1 MVSRMAEWAFL
12 TNHAQALICVARNPD
27 SRMRDIAAELDITE
41 RATHRI
47 ISDLVESGYLA
58 RHREGRRNFYEVKSD
73 REVPAPV
80 LRDLQVGDL
89 LGALVPEKSA
99 A

>member
-1 MVSRMAEWAFL
+1 MVRGMAEWAFL

-27 SRMRDIAAELDITE
+27 SRLRDIAAELDITE

-47 ISDLVESGYLA
+47 ISDLVDSGYLS
-58 RHREGRRNFYEVKSD
+58 RRREGRRNSYEVQTG
-73 REVPAPV
+73 RTVPTAV
-80 LRDLQVGDL
+80 LRDMDVGAL

>member
-1 MVSRMAEWAFL
+1 MAEWAFL
-12 TNHAQALICVARNPD
+12 TNHAQALICVARDPEL
-27 SRMRDIAAELDITE
+27 RLRDIAQQLDITE

-58 RHREGRRNFYEVKSD
+58 RHREGRRNSYEVKVD
-73 REVPAPV
+73 RAVPAPI

-89 LGALVPEKSA
+89 LGALAPERSA

>member
-1 MVSRMAEWAFL
+1 MAEWAFL

-47 ISDLVESGYLA
+47 ISDLVESGYIA
-58 RHREGRRNFYEVKSD
+58 RHRDGRRNSYEIKGE
-73 REVPAPV
+73 RPVPAPV